1 MINYTSPMSCC
12 RSLQQRK
19 PIPRLPDRDEVAG
32 YPNRSASFVSL
43 VTYAGQS

>member
-1 MINYTSPMSCC
+1 MNSGWPSAAMWAVQWPWWINRWWCA
-12 RSLQQRK
+12 Q
-19 PIPRLPDRDEVAG
+19 DG